1 MNLKEKLSLL
11 LKETVFDL
19 VNKDFVKISSK
30 LIKELAI
37 EDIKEEL
44 NYWGTLTIP
53 PDLAYKNIN
62 YIEYNYGEGYAMEFD
77 LWIDNEESDLTLSC
91 EAIIDQSDNV
101 LSFSITNLHVL

>member
-1 MNLKEKLSLL
+1 MNLKEKLKLL

-30 LIKELAI
+30 LIEELTI

-53 PDLAYKNIN
+53 PDLAYENIN
-62 YIEYNYGEGYAMEFD
+62 YIEYNYGEGYAMEFE
-77 LWIDNEESDLTLSC
+77 LWIDNKESDLTLSC
-91 EAIIDQSDNV
+91 EAIIDQSDNG